1 MSLLIPPPFNDLTG
15 KDSMFK
21 IPQKDAIVVHF
32 RPRVLCDYMQ
42 PLLNAILNSDSRKMK
57 HTRLPCTI
65 PAYAGPV
72 AAGTIMARAL
82 QGTT

>member
-32 RPRVLCDYMQ
+32 TPRVLCDYMQ
-42 PLLNAILNSDSRKMK
+42 PLLNAILNSD
-57 HTRLPCTI
+57 
-65 PAYAGPV
+65 
-72 AAGTIMARAL
+72 
-82 QGTT
+82 